1 MSKERKR
8 MHFVVFVVI
17 GLIAGALA
25 GRFVNAK
32 GYGVLGDVTVG
43 MVGAFLGG
51 WASTT
56 FADVAGGELLPSLFT
71 AVVGAIALLWAIR
84 LVAPSRL

>member
-1 MSKERKR
+1 
-8 MHFVVFVVI
+8 MHFVVFVLI

-25 GRFVNAK
+25 GRLVRAQ
-32 GYGVLGDVTVG
+32 GYGVLGDITVG

-51 WASTT
+51 WVSTM
-56 FADVAGGELLPSLFT
+56 FADVADGELLVSLFT

-84 LVAPSRL
+84 LVAPARL